1 MELQQ
6 LQYFKTAAECE
17 NLSEAA
23 GKLFISQPAL
33 SQTIQRLESDLG
45 TPLFDRR
52 GKTIRLNESGRVVL
66 AYTNTVLREL
76 DTMRQIL
83 AQKQSGGEFCV
94 ITDMPNMVRYVI
106 PTFQYENSDVPLRV
120 QFIEELR
127 GGRELLEADVGQFL
141 ITDHPETIPGFV
153 TEPLLQ
159 DRILL
164 YVPPQSSLASQ
175 PWIDLSQL
183 SAPTVL
189 YSEGSQTTKSWH
201 IIKKVLLDHCPT
213 ARLTPTM
220 DVGSMTYLLKT
231 TDALTFATAMTSLYW
246 NPSHRTGVP
255 VRGSDAVIQYYVTY
269 PLHPTG
275 TCQLFLNWLKNWSA
289 WMLQMSLSKGTEII
303 K

>member
-1 MELQQ
+1 MAYTFVYYVETIPGHLGSNLCILYTGAIMELQQ

-76 DTMRQIL
+76 DTMRKML

-106 PTFQYENSDVPLRV
+106 PTFQYENSGVPRRS

-127 GGRELLEADVGQFL
+127 NGRELLEADVGQFL
-141 ITDHPETIPGFV
+141 ITDHP
-153 TEPLLQ
+153 
-159 DRILL
+159 
-164 YVPPQSSLASQ
+164 
-175 PWIDLSQL
+175 
-183 SAPTVL
+183 
-189 YSEGSQTTKSWH
+189 
-201 IIKKVLLDHCPT
+201 
-213 ARLTPTM
+213 
-220 DVGSMTYLLKT
+220 
-231 TDALTFATAMTSLYW
+231 
-246 NPSHRTGVP
+246 
-255 VRGSDAVIQYYVTY
+255 
-269 PLHPTG
+269 
-275 TCQLFLNWLKNWSA
+275 
-289 WMLQMSLSKGTEII
+289 
-303 K
+303 